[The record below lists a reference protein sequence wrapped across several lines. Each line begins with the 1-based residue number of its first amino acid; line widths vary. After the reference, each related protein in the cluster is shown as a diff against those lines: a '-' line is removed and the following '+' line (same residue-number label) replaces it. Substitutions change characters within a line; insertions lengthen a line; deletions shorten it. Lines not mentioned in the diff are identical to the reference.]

1 MPEARSRQFR
11 ELLARGRTLV
21 RDQWRRARLRGPG
34 RALER
39 LRERWWN
46 APVRE
51 PLHERLRTRW
61 RGSRTR
67 VRWERTPPQ
76 QRGTWRLVAVSGT
89 VGLAVAA
96 GSVLVAGPWDTGQ
109 RTAERARAARGP
121 AAGGERHPGTS
132 APSAAPVLAALGAPG
147 AVPSPDSGEDAVPPP
162 TGNGLADA
170 LEPLLDDPALGAD
183 RSASVVDVT
192 TGQQVFGTGAKDAV
206 VPASTIKLATGAAA
220 LSTLGPDH
228 RIKTTV
234 VQGGDGG
241 IVLVGGGD
249 PTLTARAAKGTDSPA
264 SLRALADG
272 TARALKKRGT
282 ASVRLGYDT
291 SLYSGPKLH
300 PIGPNENISP
310 VTPLMADEG
319 RMDDS
324 DHGPAARAEDPA
336 ADTAGAFASLLRD
349 RGVKVTGD
357 PRPQEAGKHPGAL
370 ATVRSQPLS
379 ALVERMLTN
388 SDNDIAEALARQTAV
403 ASGEPASFDGAAKAV
418 TARLKKLRLPLS
430 GARIA
435 DGSGLDREDHVSA
448 ALLAQVLVRA
458 ADIGHP
464 ELRPLLTGLPVAGFS
479 GTLRTRY
486 GADTVGRGV
495 VRAKTGTLTGVNTLA
510 GSVVD
515 ADGRL
520 LVFAFMTNGTTD
532 PQGAQRALDTMA
544 SALANCGCR

>member
-1 MPEARSRQFR
+1 M
-11 ELLARGRTLV
+11 
-21 RDQWRRARLRGPG
+21 RDQWRHVAAAGVRLRD
-34 RALER
+34 L
-39 LRERWWN
+39 WWN
-46 APVRE
+46 RPVRE
-51 PLHERLRTRW
+51 RPWH
-61 RGSRTR
+61 GR
-67 VRWERTPPQ
+67 VRDLWDRSGLRDRWQRTPPQ

-96 GSVLVAGPWDTGQ
+96 GSVLATGPWDTGQ

-121 AAGGERHPGTS
+121 GTGGERHPGNP

-162 TGNGLADA
+162 TGGGLADA
-170 LEPLLDDPALGAD
+170 LEPLLDDPALGGE

-192 TGQQVFGTGAKDAV
+192 TGQQVFGTGAKGSV

-220 LSTLGPDH
+220 LSALGPDY

-234 VQGGDGG
+234 VQDGGDSGRV
-241 IVLVGGGD
+241 VLVGGGD
-249 PTLTARAAKGTDSPA
+249 PTLTARGAKGDESPA
-264 SLRALADG
+264 SLRRLADD

-291 SLYSGPKLH
+291 SLYSGPELH

-310 VTPLMADEG
+310 VTALMADEG
-319 RMDDS
+319 RLDDS
-324 DHGPAARAEDPA
+324 DHGPAARSEDPA
-336 ADTAGAFASLLRD
+336 ADAAGTFASMLRD
-349 RGVKVTGD
+349 RGVEVTGEPKNQTAGKR
-357 PRPQEAGKHPGAL
+357 PRPL

-403 ASGEPASFDGAAKAV
+403 ASGRTASFGGAAKAV
-418 TARLKKLRLPLS
+418 TARLKKLGLPVS

-435 DGSGLDREDHVSA
+435 DGSGLDRDDRVSA
-448 ALLAQVLVRA
+448 ALLARVLVRA

-486 GADTVGRGV
+486 DADTVGRGV

-532 PQGAQRALDTMA
+532 PTGAQRALDTMA

>member
-1 MPEARSRQFR
+1 
-11 ELLARGRTLV
+11 V
-21 RDQWRRARLRGPG
+21 RDQWRGVVAAGVRLRD
-34 RALER
+34 
-39 LRERWWN
+39 RWWN
-46 APVRE
+46 RPVR
-51 PLHERLRTRW
+51 PRPWH
-61 RGSRTR
+61 GR
-67 VRWERTPPQ
+67 VRDLWHRAGLRDRWQRTPPQ
-76 QRGTWRLVAVSGT
+76 QRSTWRLVAVSGT

-96 GSVLVAGPWDTGQ
+96 GSVLAAGPWDTGQ

-121 AAGGERHPGTS
+121 ATGGERHPGPP

-162 TGNGLADA
+162 TGGGLADA
-170 LEPLLDDPALGAD
+170 LEPLLEDPALGGE
-183 RSASVVDVT
+183 RSVSVVDVT
-192 TGQQVFGTGAKDAV
+192 TRQQVFGTDAAGAV

-220 LSTLGPDH
+220 LSALGPDH

-234 VQGGDGG
+234 VRGGDG

-249 PTLTARAAKGTDSPA
+249 PTLTARAAKGDGRPA
-264 SLRALADG
+264 SLRTLADD
-272 TARALKKRGT
+272 TARTLKKRGT
-282 ASVRLGYDT
+282 KSVRLGYDT
-291 SLYSGPKLH
+291 SLYSGPGLH

-319 RMDDS
+319 RLDDS
-324 DHGPAARAEDPA
+324 DHGPAARSEDPA
-336 ADTAGAFASLLRD
+336 ADAAGTFASMLRD
-349 RGVKVTGD
+349 RGVEVIGD
-357 PRPQEAGKHPGAL
+357 PRPREAGKRPVPL

-379 ALVERMLTN
+379 ALVERMLTD

-403 ASGEPASFDGAAKAV
+403 AAGEPASFDGAAKAV
-418 TARLKKLRLPLS
+418 TARLKKLRLPVG

-435 DGSGLDREDHVSA
+435 DGSGLDRDDHVSA

-532 PQGAQRALDTMA
+532 APGAQRALDTMA

>member
-1 MPEARSRQFR
+1 
-11 ELLARGRTLV
+11 V
-21 RDQWRRARLRGPG
+21 RDQWRRVASVGVRLRDRWWNRPVRERPWHVRVRDLWD
-34 RALER
+34 RAGLRDRWRRSAARER
-39 LRERWWN
+39 LRHSRMHDRWQ
-46 APVRE
+46 
-51 PLHERLRTRW
+51 
-61 RGSRTR
+61 
-67 VRWERTPPQ
+67 RTPPQ
-76 QRGTWRLVAVSGT
+76 QRGTWRLVAVSGA

-96 GSVLVAGPWDTGQ
+96 GSVFAAGPWDTGQ
-109 RTAERARAARGP
+109 RTAERARAAGGP
-121 AAGGERHPGTS
+121 GPGGERHPGNPV
-132 APSAAPVLAALGAPG
+132 PSAAPVLAALGAPG

-162 TGNGLADA
+162 TGGGLADA
-170 LEPLLDDPALGAD
+170 LEPLLDDPALGDERA
-183 RSASVVDVT
+183 ASVVDVT
-192 TGQQVFGTGAKDAV
+192 TGQQVFGTGAKGAV

-220 LSTLGPDH
+220 LSALGPDH

-234 VQGGDGG
+234 VQGGGG

-249 PTLTARAAKGTDSPA
+249 PTLTARAAKGDGRPA
-264 SLRALADG
+264 SLGRLADD
-272 TARALKKRGT
+272 TTRALKKSGT
-282 ASVRLGYDT
+282 TSVRLGYDT
-291 SLYSGPKLH
+291 SLYSGPGLH

-319 RMDDS
+319 RLDDS
-324 DHGPAARAEDPA
+324 DHGPAARSEDPA
-336 ADTAGAFASLLRD
+336 ADAAGTFASMLRD
-349 RGVKVTGD
+349 RGVEVTGD
-357 PRPQEAGKHPGAL
+357 PRPRTAGKHPRAL

-403 ASGEPASFDGAAKAV
+403 AAGEPASFDGAAKAV
-418 TARLKKLRLPLS
+418 TARLKKLRLPVS

-435 DGSGLDREDHVSA
+435 DGSGLDRDDHVSA
-448 ALLAQVLVRA
+448 ALLARVLVRA
-458 ADIGHP
+458 SDIGHP

-532 PQGAQRALDTMA
+532 PTGAQHALDTMA